1 MKLAIVDTDKNL
13 GNSVSTAL
21 SRVYPNAVIL
31 QIRNGREALHTLKTQ
46 CIDAMLCGL
55 VLPELDGLGLLEAIR
70 TMRHRPRIMV
80 LTQVTNERIL
90 ARTLTLGADYYMIKP
105 VETAIICKRMAELL
119 DEKETAVPPRTQFMD
134 CAQMLSELGIPTRFA
149 GYHYLL
155 YGIELARQKPEY
167 LERITTRL
175 YPSIAERFGKRP
187 ENIERGIRY
196 AVDMAFS
203 RNKWPALSERLDI
216 DESQLTCRPS
226 NRVFMTLLVNAKR
239 PQ

>member
-13 GNSVSTAL
+13 GSMVSTAL
-21 SRVYPNAVIL
+21 SRVYPKADIL
-31 QIRNGREALHTLKTQ
+31 QIRNGREALHTVRTQ
-46 CIDAMLCGL
+46 PIDAMLCAL
-55 VLPELDGLGLLEAIR
+55 VLPEIDGLALLEAIR
-70 TMRHRPRIMV
+70 SMRQRPRIMV

-105 VETAIICKRMAELL
+105 VETAIICKRMADLL
-119 DEKETAVPPRTQFMD
+119 EEKETAVPSRVQPRD

-155 YGIELARQKPEY
+155 YGIELIRQKPDY

-175 YPSIAERFGKRP
+175 YPHIAERFGKRP

-203 RNKWPALSERLDI
+203 RNSRFALAGSLDV

-226 NRVFMTLLVNAKR
+226 NRAFLTLLANAKR
-239 PQ
+239 SE